1 ENSLIIPVRVH
12 NPVSDS
18 FATWPV
24 AGKHDFRAV
33 RRPFWLVTV
42 DSGRLVSQ
50 LFPVGA
56 IGIHHPDVSVPV
68 LSSGPE
74 CDLGTV
80 GGPRGG
86 VAVRIPVP
94 VWSRQ
99 LGEVTAVRVHYPDC
113 IVAVSC
119 GRKSNPTTVWRPRCS
134 VVPNRCISRGEL
146 FLIFAVRVHRP

>member
-1 ENSLIIPVRVH
+1 TRSPLNRGSFAPLALSTDWPPRRAAPLGCIDDENSLIIPVRVH

-68 LSSGPE
+68 L
-74 CDLGTV
+74 
-80 GGPRGG
+80 
-86 VAVRIPVP
+86 
-94 VWSRQ
+94 
-99 LGEVTAVRVHYPDC
+99 
-113 IVAVSC
+113 
-119 GRKSNPTTVWRPRCS
+119 
-134 VVPNRCISRGEL
+134 
-146 FLIFAVRVHRP
+146 